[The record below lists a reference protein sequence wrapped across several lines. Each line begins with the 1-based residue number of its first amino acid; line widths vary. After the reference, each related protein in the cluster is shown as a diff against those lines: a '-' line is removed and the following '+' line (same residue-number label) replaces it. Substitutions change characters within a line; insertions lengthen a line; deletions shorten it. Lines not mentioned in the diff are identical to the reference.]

1 MSTIGIQL
9 NASRARTGTQHSR
22 PRPWRMWWVIVK
34 RSASGYGETVGRLSE
49 AIERRGLTVFGRID
63 HAAAA
68 RESGLE
74 LADEQVVVFGNPRA
88 GTPLMQSDPRIGIDL
103 PLRILVWADAE
114 GVLLGYRD
122 PRELA
127 ADYDVA
133 QHESILEQMAT
144 LLAELSGEAAG

>member
-1 MSTIGIQL
+1 M
-9 NASRARTGTQHSR
+9 R
-22 PRPWRMWWVIVK
+22 WVIVK
-34 RSASGYGETVGRLSE
+34 RSTSGYRVTVGRLSE
-49 AIERRGLTVFGRID
+49 AIERRGLTLFGRIE

-74 LADEQVVVFGNPRA
+74 LADEEVVVFGNPRA
-88 GTPLMQSDPRIGIDL
+88 GTLLMQSDPRIGIQL

-127 ADYDVA
+127 ADYDAA
-133 QHESILEQMAT
+133 QHESTLEQMAT
-144 LLAELSGEAAG
+144 LLAELSDEAAR